1 MPMLIPDTYQSS
13 YQKAIL
19 MYIEQEQMRLIEE
32 ADKAGISQG
41 DIDKLIHS
49 GNLSDY
55 YIENAKIRLGIIE

>member
-1 MPMLIPDTYQSS
+1 
-13 YQKAIL
+13 

-32 ADKAGISQG
+32 AGKAGITQG

-55 YIENAKIRLGIIE
+55 YIENAKIRLGIIEQKPPRVQRKTTIIAK